1 MRDSM
6 KITVG
11 YQFMYMLLV
20 QLAAIGITLVF
31 GLVAFWYF
39 LNINIV
45 KEIVSIAFMAVNF
58 IMLYI
63 ASKKLAQRDCKP
75 YTPLKPSKLK
85 GAMFGVMLSAITLV
99 LMLLFIYVW
108 SNYSDETGINGV
120 IPIIINALFYCWSF
134 PYTGIMG
141 LYNGHFMVYSGVI
154 MLVLPIAATLA
165 GYIAGCKNIEISEKL
180 DKFMYEKE

>member
-11 YQFMYMLLV
+11 YQFAYILLM
-20 QLAAIGITLVF
+20 QLAEVGVTLVF

-45 KEIVSIAFMAVNF
+45 KEIISIAFMAVNF
-58 IMLYI
+58 AILYI

-85 GAMFGVMLSAITLV
+85 GAMFGVMISAITLV
-99 LMLLFIYVW
+99 LMLLFMYVW
-108 SNYSDETGINGV
+108 ANYSDESGIHGV
-120 IPIIINALFYCWSF
+120 IPTAVNILFYCWSF

-141 LYNGHFMVYSGVI
+141 LYNGHFMEYAGII
-154 MLVLPIAATLA
+154 MLILPPAATLA
-165 GYIAGCKNIEISEKL
+165 GYIAGCKNIELAEKL
-180 DKFMYEKE
+180 DKFVYEKE